1 MRVAFDISP
10 IKSGHQVRGIG
21 SYTKNLLSQYQ
32 NNKYP
37 NIDFV
42 YFDDPKSPPQADIV
56 HHPYFDLFFRTLSPA
71 KSAKKVVTIHDV
83 IPLVFPTF
91 FPVGPKGFINL
102 FFQKRAL
109 RSVDAIIC
117 DSKTS
122 KADIVDKLSQD
133 PEKVHVV
140 YLAPAQIF
148 KKIKPNQ
155 SAVKKYSLPK
165 DFVLFVGD
173 VNWNKN
179 IPNLIYAVK
188 IANVNL
194 VMVGKAIS
202 DSTLEETKQINKLIT
217 KLGVGRKITKT
228 GFLPDEDLATIYNL
242 ANATIL
248 PSYYEGFGLPV
259 LESMACGT
267 PVVCSD
273 AASLS
278 EICGSD
284 AIICDPADPKD
295 IAKQITKACS
305 LSEKQRGELSQKL
318 QAHAKSFSWEK
329 TADQTI
335 KIYQSQK

>member
-1 MRVAFDISP
+1 MLVAYDTSP

-21 SYTKNLLSQYQ
+21 AYTKNLLFQFQS
-32 NNKYP
+32 NKYKD
-37 NIDFV
+37 IDFT

-56 HHPYFDLFFRTLSPA
+56 HHPYFDLFFRTLSPT

-83 IPLVFPTF
+83 IPLVFPNF

-133 PEKVHVV
+133 PKKVHVV

-148 KKIKPNQ
+148 RRITPSQNT
-155 SAVKKYSLPK
+155 AKKYKLPK
-165 DFVLFVGD
+165 DFVIFVGD

-179 IPNLIYAVK
+179 IPNLIKAVS

-194 VMVGKAIS
+194 VMVGKAIAE
-202 DSTLEETKQINKLIT
+202 STLEETKQINKLIA
-217 KLGVGRKITKT
+217 KLGVGSKITKT
-228 GFLPDEDLATIYNL
+228 GFVPDEDLVTIYNL
-242 ANATIL
+242 ASATIL

-267 PVVCSD
+267 PVVCSN

-278 EICGSD
+278 EISGPD
-284 AIICDPADPKD
+284 AFICDPNDPKD
-295 IAKQITKACS
+295 IAKKIEKAQF
-305 LSEKQRGELSQKL
+305 LSNKERETLSNKL
-318 QAHAKSFSWEK
+318 MSHASKFTWEK
-329 TADQTI
+329 TAKETVE
-335 KIYQSQK
+335 IYQSLK